1 MKNIGTGEVGT
12 MRTTFPGKMGRSGLD
27 SYINPSINRGVVE
40 SRSHD
45 ILEETK
51 LFTTS
56 NDLKNLIESLTKEEQ
71 NEA

>member
-12 MRTTFPGKMGRSGLD
+12 MRTTFPGKIGDSGLD
-27 SYINPSINRGVVE
+27 SFIRPSLSRGVVE
-40 SRSHD
+40 NNSPD

-56 NDLKNLIESLTKEEQ
+56 NDLKNLIESLTTGEQ
-71 NEA
+71 DEA